1 MVEQVDEHG
10 VVKPEIIK
18 GHMVSKFITRL
29 AGQPESYINRSN
41 YEFGKTLGAGTFGVV
56 RKAKKLDTNEDVAV
70 KVILKK
76 ALKGKGVEF
85 QSLYDELKMLQQL
98 SHPNIVQFKDWFE
111 SKDKFYIV
119 TQLATGGE
127 LFDRILERGKFTE
140 GDAINIVVQMLKAVQ
155 YMHSKNIVHRDLK
168 PENVLYIDKSPD
180 SQIVIADLG
189 IAKKLDDNNDLIYK
203 AAGSLGY
210 VAPEVLTDEGHG
222 KPCDIWSLGV
232 ITYTLLCGYSPFIAE
247 NVEGFLEECTRHRYP
262 VTFHSPYWDSI
273 SDEAKKFIL
282 RALLMDPNER
292 PTATELLQ
300 DEWIVAKGIEY
311 RDTNILPGVKK
322 GFSLRHKL
330 RDAIELVMINNRIRQ
345 LKNLYLSAEEG
356 ADSDLDIEESPLDPI
371 ETITQSLK
379 DLRVQSQNTMM
390 KLTQDQKRMKSCLT
404 QDAFALIVKAAAKNK
419 DLLKCDKKEKEPKD
433 KKEDIQLPTKE

>member
-1 MVEQVDEHG
+1 MTDKLDEQG
-10 VVKPEIIK
+10 IVKPETIK
-18 GHMVSKFITRL
+18 GHVVSKFITRL
-29 AGQPESYINRSN
+29 AGQPPSYINRSN

-56 RKAKKLDTNEDVAV
+56 RKAKRLSTNEEVAV
-70 KVILKK
+70 KIILKK

-85 QSLYDELKMLQQL
+85 QSLYDELSMLQQL
-98 SHPNIVQFKDWFE
+98 SHPNIVQFKGWFE

-140 GDAINIVVQMLKAVQ
+140 FDAIKIVVQMLSAIE
-155 YMHSKNIVHRDLK
+155 YMHSKNIIHRDLK

-210 VAPEVLTDEGHG
+210 VAPEVLTDQGHG

-247 NVEGFLEECTRHRYP
+247 NVDGFLEECTRHRYP

-273 SDEAKKFIL
+273 SDEAKDFIL
-282 RALLMDPNER
+282 RALSLDPNER

-300 DEWIVAKGIEY
+300 DKWIVGKGVDY
-311 RDTNILPGVKK
+311 MDTNILPSVKK

-345 LKNLYLSAEEG
+345 LKNLYLSSDEEN
-356 ADSDLDIEESPLDPI
+356 DSDFDIEESPLASI
-371 ETITQSLK
+371 ETITQSLRE
-379 DLRVQSQNTMM
+379 LRIQSQNKMM

-419 DLLKCDKKEKEPKD
+419 DILKCDKQETKEKER
-433 KKEDIQLPTKE
+433 IQLPSKKEE